1 MIAGKTGSRCPECG
15 RVTVINGHCK
25 TCSRQV
31 EVAEPVVP
39 VANSIIRGHSVS
51 SPSWISAPVDGPE
64 LTRTPAY
71 LTPGAN
77 QRSSLIMAIRE
88 VPPTLQQGEVSGRVI
103 WVRPGG
109 SERMDFDPWR
119 WVAIPVWGLL
129 TLVAPIF
136 VTLVIWQQAGA
147 LMAVLS
153 GFVSLIVVRHI
164 FSHRVLHAWH
174 LTAALNGHHIVEPMP
189 VTLLRVREE
198 DGNERQ
204 LRLKGEMIG
213 LPIEG
218 DRIVARG
225 AWRRGVLKVR
235 QLECLRT
242 GALLIPLQ
250 PCARTTAIIG
260 LLLLGTSALW
270 LVFDAVPR
278 TRTALHQWRE
288 THLQT
293 SPHFPDQRFYP

>member
-1 MIAGKTGSRCPECG
+1 
-15 RVTVINGHCK
+15 
-25 TCSRQV
+25 
-31 EVAEPVVP
+31 
-39 VANSIIRGHSVS
+39 
-51 SPSWISAPVDGPE
+51 
-64 LTRTPAY
+64 
-71 LTPGAN
+71 
-77 QRSSLIMAIRE
+77 
-88 VPPTLQQGEVSGRVI
+88 
-103 WVRPGG
+103 
-109 SERMDFDPWR
+109 
-119 WVAIPVWGLL
+119 
-129 TLVAPIF
+129 
-136 VTLVIWQQAGA
+136 
-147 LMAVLS
+147 
-153 GFVSLIVVRHI
+153 
-164 FSHRVLHAWH
+164 
-174 LTAALNGHHIVEPMP
+174 MP